1 MRAGSSFILS
11 HYSWL
16 SVSMDSAPADTESP
30 AMGLEHPWDLVPLV
44 PPGLAP
50 LGDHGTL
57 SAFPLGF
64 LFCGLGLLAS
74 G

>member
-1 MRAGSSFILS
+1 
-11 HYSWL
+11 
-16 SVSMDSAPADTESP
+16 MDSAPADTESP